1 MAKFTYDALDRDGNR
16 VAGKVAA
23 ETERDVIESLRAI
36 GLRPLK
42 VKPRR
47 SILQYEL
54 TPEKVDPEEIMHFS
68 RQLGVFVKAG
78 IPIMD
83 ALGIIASETSDKQLR
98 KVLLE
103 MIDALY
109 DGQTFATAV
118 AQHPHVFPNYYVGI
132 LQSAELTGNLDVVL
146 NQLADYIQR
155 DVDAKSQFTSALIYP
170 AVIMVMA
177 VVVVLVL
184 VIFVLPKFQSFFDQ
198 LGANLPL
205 PTRILLA
212 MSSFLGQFWWLIV
225 TVALATIIGALV
237 AKRQPRG
244 QAVVDGLVLKV
255 PVLGGLIRASIV
267 ERLCRVL
274 ASMID
279 SGVSLPEAMAVA
291 AECADNAV
299 YRRGMEAIRSE
310 MMEGR
315 GIAGPLAATGLFPTA
330 AQQMFRVGE
339 ETGTLNVQMETA
351 ADYYKRELDQKI
363 KRFTSLFEPAV
374 IIVVGLVVGFV
385 AVALVTAMYGVYNQV
400 QA

>member
-1 MAKFTYDALDRDGNR
+1 MTKFTYDALDRDGNR
-16 VAGKVAA
+16 VGGKVAA

-54 TPEKVDPEEIMHFS
+54 TPKKVDAEEIMHFS

-83 ALGIIASETSDKQLR
+83 ALGIIASETADKQLR

-109 DGQTFATAV
+109 DGQTFAAAI

-184 VIFVLPKFQSFFDQ
+184 VIFVLPKFESFFSQ

-205 PTRILLA
+205 PTRILLSMTA
-212 MSSFLGQFWWLIV
+212 FLGQFWWLI
-225 TVALATIIGALV
+225 LAVVLIAAVGGIL

-244 QAVVDGLVLKV
+244 QAFIDGLLLKM

-291 AECADNAV
+291 AECANNAV
-299 YRRGMEAIRSE
+299 YRRGMEAIRNE

-374 IIVVGLVVGFV
+374 IIVVGVVVGFV

-400 QA
+400 Q